1 MKSAKDCPVI
11 EMLKAQVADCFG
23 ENSPQIFV
31 QGALPFCLT
40 NIPQTMVRSK
50 HLGWSLH
57 SVSGEFWLQQPCVW

>member
-1 MKSAKDCPVI
+1 MKSPKDCPVI
-11 EMLKAQVADCFG
+11 EMLKAQVADCSG
-23 ENSPQIFV
+23 ENPTKIFV

-57 SVSGEFWLQQPCVW
+57 LVSGQLWLQQPCVW